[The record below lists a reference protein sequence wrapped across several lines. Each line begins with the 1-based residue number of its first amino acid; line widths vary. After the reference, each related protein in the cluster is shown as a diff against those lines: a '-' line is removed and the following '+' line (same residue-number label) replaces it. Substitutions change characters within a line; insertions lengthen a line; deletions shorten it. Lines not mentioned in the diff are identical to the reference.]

1 MAQRMSIPGKHAL
14 GRLGWHLHFCLE
26 PLDRGHPPAC
36 RAGAEGEEMNR
47 LRRFHETVPHGQTSS
62 RVAYAT
68 SASALFRSLPDVV
81 WAEDTEF
88 NLGDAI
94 LADPTLKGV
103 YREAILNGW
112 AEAKGKS

>member
-1 MAQRMSIPGKHAL
+1 MRWAAL
-14 GRLGWHLHFCLE
+14 GWRLG
-26 PLDRGHPPAC
+26 RV
-36 RAGAEGEEMNR
+36 GAEEMNK
-47 LRRFHETVPHGQTSS
+47 LRRFHETVPHGQTSC

-68 SASALFRSLPDVV
+68 SAGALFKSLPDVE

-88 NLGDAI
+88 NAGEAI

-112 AEAKGKS
+112 AEAKGK

>member
-1 MAQRMSIPGKHAL
+1 MRWAAL
-14 GRLGWHLHFCLE
+14 GWRLG
-26 PLDRGHPPAC
+26 RV
-36 RAGAEGEEMNR
+36 GAEDMNK

-68 SASALFRSLPDVV
+68 SAGALFKSLPDVE

-88 NLGDAI
+88 NAGEAI

-103 YREAILNGW
+103 FREAILNGW
-112 AEAKGKS
+112 AEAMGK